1 VEDKKMTILVNKKTK
16 ILVQGITGREGQF
29 HSKVML
35 DYGTKIVAGVTP
47 GKGGQEIHGIPV
59 YDFVS
64 EAVEETHVTSTI
76 LFIPA
81 RFVADAVYEAIESN
95 LNPIVVITEGIPI
108 KDSIGFINYARDNN
122 IVVIGP
128 NCPGIISPDECKM
141 GVMPSH
147 VFRKGPVGIIARS
160 GTLFYEIAATLTDA
174 GIGQST
180 CVGIGGDPIVGSDF
194 IEILQR
200 FQSDSETTAIVVIG
214 EIGGDAEERLADY
227 VQNNDVKP
235 IVAFIAGKTAP
246 PGKRMGHAG
255 AIISMGVGSA
265 KGKVK
270 QLREVGIQV
279 SDVPTDVAKI
289 LKEILNL

>member
-1 VEDKKMTILVNKKTK
+1 MTILVDKNTK

-29 HSKVML
+29 HTKVML
-35 DYGTKIVAGVTP
+35 DYGTQIVAGVTP
-47 GKGGQEIHGIPV
+47 GKGRQELHGIPV
-59 YDFVS
+59 YDYVS
-64 EAVEETHVTSTI
+64 EAVEETQATASI

-95 LNPIVVITEGIPI
+95 LNPIVIITEGIPI
-108 KDSIGFINYARDNN
+108 RDSIGFVNYARDKN
-122 IVVIGP
+122 IVIIGP
-128 NCPGIISPDECKM
+128 NCPGIISPEECKV

-174 GIGQST
+174 DSRLGQST
-180 CVGIGGDPIVGSDF
+180 CVGIGGDPIIGSDF
-194 IEILQR
+194 IEIVQR
-200 FQSDSETTAIVVIG
+200 FQVDPETNAVVIIG

-227 VQNNDVKP
+227 VQKNDVKP

-255 AIISMGVGSA
+255 AIISMGLGSA
-265 KGKVK
+265 EGKINRLK
-270 QLREVGIQV
+270 ETGIQV
-279 SDVPTDVAKI
+279 ADVPSDVAKI
-289 LKEILNL
+289 LTDVLSF

>member
-1 VEDKKMTILVNKKTK
+1 MTILIDKDTK
-16 ILVQGITGREGQF
+16 VLVQGITGREGQF
-29 HSKVML
+29 HTKIMV

-47 GKGGQEIHGIPV
+47 GKGGQEMDGIPV

-64 EAVEETHVTSTI
+64 EAVEETRATASI

-95 LNPIVVITEGIPI
+95 LNPVVVITEGIPI
-108 KDSIGFINYARDNN
+108 QDSIRFVNYARDKGTV
-122 IVVIGP
+122 IIGP
-128 NCPGIISPDECKM
+128 NCPGIISPEECKM

-147 VFRKGPVGIIARS
+147 VFQKGSVGIIARS
-160 GTLFYEIAATLTDA
+160 GTLFYEIAATLSGA

-180 CVGIGGDPIVGSDF
+180 CVGIGGDPIIGSDF
-194 IEILQR
+194 IEMVKR
-200 FQSDSETTAIVVIG
+200 FEADPETKAVVIIG
-214 EIGGDAEERLADY
+214 EIGGDAEERLANY
-227 VQNNDVKP
+227 VQDYKTKP

-265 KGKVK
+265 EGK
-270 QLREVGIQV
+270 IQRLKEAGV
-279 SDVPTDVAKI
+279 QVADVPSDVAKI
-289 LKEILNL
+289 LVDILNV

>member
-1 VEDKKMTILVNKKTK
+1 MTILVDKNTK

-29 HSKVML
+29 HTKVML
-35 DYGTKIVAGVTP
+35 DYGTQIVAGVTP
-47 GKGGQEIHGIPV
+47 GKGGQELNGIPV

-64 EAVEETHVTSTI
+64 EAVEETQATASI

-108 KDSIGFINYARDNN
+108 RDSIGFVNYARDKN
-122 IVVIGP
+122 IVIIGP
-128 NCPGIISPDECKM
+128 NCPGIISPEECKV

-160 GTLFYEIAATLTDA
+160 GTLFYEIAATLTAADSRL
-174 GIGQST
+174 GQST
-180 CVGIGGDPIVGSDF
+180 CVGIGGDPIIGSDF
-194 IEILQR
+194 IEIVQR
-200 FQSDSETTAIVVIG
+200 FQADPETKAVVIIG

-227 VQNNDVKP
+227 IQDHKVKP

-246 PGKRMGHAG
+246 SDKRMGHAG

-265 KGKVK
+265 EGKINRLK
-270 QLREVGIQV
+270 EVGIQV
-279 SDVPTDVAKI
+279 ADVPSDVAKI
-289 LKEILNL
+289 LVDVLNI

>member
-1 VEDKKMTILVNKKTK
+1 MTILVDKKTK

-29 HSKVML
+29 HTKVML
-35 DYGTKIVAGVTP
+35 DYGTQIVAGVTP
-47 GKGGQEIHGIPV
+47 GKGGQEINGVPV

-64 EAVEETHVTSTI
+64 EAVEETKATASI

-81 RFVADAVYEAIESN
+81 RFVADAVYEAIDSN

-108 KDSIGFINYARDNN
+108 RDSIGFVNFARDKN
-122 IVVIGP
+122 IVIIGP
-128 NCPGIISPDECKM
+128 NCPGIISPGECKV

-147 VFRKGPVGIIARS
+147 VFRKGPIGIIARS

-174 GIGQST
+174 DSRLGQST
-180 CVGIGGDPIVGSDF
+180 CVGIGGDPIIGSDF
-194 IEILQR
+194 IEIVQR
-200 FQSDSETTAIVVIG
+200 FQADPETKAVVIIG

-265 KGKVK
+265 EGKVNRLK
-270 QLREVGIQV
+270 EVGIQV
-279 SDVPTDVAKI
+279 ADVPSNVAKI
-289 LKEILNL
+289 LTEILNL

>member
-1 VEDKKMTILVNKKTK
+1 MTILVDKNTK

-29 HSKVML
+29 HTKVML
-35 DYGTKIVAGVTP
+35 DYGTQIVAGVTP
-47 GKGGQEIHGIPV
+47 GKGGQELNGIPV

-64 EAVEETHVTSTI
+64 EAVEETQATASI

-108 KDSIGFINYARDNN
+108 RDSIVFVNYARDKN
-122 IVVIGP
+122 IVIIGP
-128 NCPGIISPDECKM
+128 NCPGIISPEECKV

-160 GTLFYEIAATLTDA
+160 GTLFYEIAATLTAADSRL
-174 GIGQST
+174 GQST
-180 CVGIGGDPIVGSDF
+180 CVGIGGDPIIGSDF
-194 IEILQR
+194 IEIVQR
-200 FQSDSETTAIVVIG
+200 FQADPETKAVVIIG

-227 VQNNDVKP
+227 IQDHKVKP

-246 PGKRMGHAG
+246 SDKRMGHAG

-265 KGKVK
+265 EGKINRLK
-270 QLREVGIQV
+270 EVGIQV
-279 SDVPTDVAKI
+279 ADVPSDVAKI
-289 LKEILNL
+289 LVDVLNI

>member
-1 VEDKKMTILVNKKTK
+1 MTILVDKKTK

-29 HSKVML
+29 HTKVML
-35 DYGTKIVAGVTP
+35 DYGTQIVAGVTP
-47 GKGGQEIHGIPV
+47 GKGGQEINGVPV

-64 EAVEETHVTSTI
+64 EAVEETKATASI

-81 RFVADAVYEAIESN
+81 RFVADAVYEAIDSN

-108 KDSIGFINYARDNN
+108 RDSIGFVNFARDKN
-122 IVVIGP
+122 IVIIGP
-128 NCPGIISPDECKM
+128 NCPGIISPGECKV

-147 VFRKGPVGIIARS
+147 VFRKGPIGIIARS

-174 GIGQST
+174 DSRLGQST
-180 CVGIGGDPIVGSDF
+180 CVGIGGDPIIGSDF
-194 IEILQR
+194 IEIVQR
-200 FQSDSETTAIVVIG
+200 FQADPETKAVIIIG

-265 KGKVK
+265 EGKVNRLK
-270 QLREVGIQV
+270 EVGIQV
-279 SDVPTDVAKI
+279 ADVPSNVAKI
-289 LKEILNL
+289 LTEILNL

>member
-1 VEDKKMTILVNKKTK
+1 MTILVDKNTK

-29 HSKVML
+29 HTKVML
-35 DYGTKIVAGVTP
+35 DYGTQIVAGVTP
-47 GKGGQEIHGIPV
+47 GKVGQELNGIPV

-64 EAVEETHVTSTI
+64 EAVEETQATASI

-108 KDSIGFINYARDNN
+108 RDSIGFVNYARDKN
-122 IVVIGP
+122 IVIIGP
-128 NCPGIISPDECKM
+128 NCPGIISPEECKV

-160 GTLFYEIAATLTDA
+160 GTLFYEIAATLTAADSRL
-174 GIGQST
+174 GQST
-180 CVGIGGDPIVGSDF
+180 CVGIGGDPIIGSDF
-194 IEILQR
+194 IEIVQR
-200 FQSDSETTAIVVIG
+200 FQADPETKAVVIIG

-227 VQNNDVKP
+227 IQDHKVKP

-246 PGKRMGHAG
+246 SDKRMGHAG

-265 KGKVK
+265 EGKINRLK
-270 QLREVGIQV
+270 EVGIQV
-279 SDVPTDVAKI
+279 ADVPSDVAKI
-289 LKEILNL
+289 LVDVLNI

>member
-1 VEDKKMTILVNKKTK
+1 MTILVDKKTK

-29 HSKVML
+29 HTKVML
-35 DYGTKIVAGVTP
+35 DYGTQIVAGVTP
-47 GKGGQEIHGIPV
+47 GKGGQELHGIPV
-59 YDFVS
+59 YDYVS
-64 EAVEETHVTSTI
+64 EAVEETQATASI

-95 LNPIVVITEGIPI
+95 LNPIVIITEGIPI
-108 KDSIGFINYARDNN
+108 RDSIGFVNYARDKN
-122 IVVIGP
+122 IVIIGP
-128 NCPGIISPDECKM
+128 NCPGIISPEECKV

-174 GIGQST
+174 DSRLGQST
-180 CVGIGGDPIVGSDF
+180 CVGIGGDPIIGSDF
-194 IEILQR
+194 IEIVQR
-200 FQSDSETTAIVVIG
+200 FQADPETKAMVIIG

-227 VQNNDVKP
+227 VQDHKVKP
-235 IVAFIAGKTAP
+235 TVAFIAGKTAP

-265 KGKVK
+265 EGKIYRLK
-270 QLREVGIQV
+270 ETGIQV
-279 SDVPTDVAKI
+279 ADVPSDVAKI
-289 LKEILNL
+289 LKDVLSF

>member
-1 VEDKKMTILVNKKTK
+1 MPILIDKNTK
-16 ILVQGITGREGQF
+16 VLVQGITGREGQF
-29 HSKVML
+29 HTKVML
-35 DYGTKIVAGVTP
+35 DYGTQIVAGVTP
-47 GKGGQEIHGIPV
+47 GKGGQKIHGIPV

-64 EAVEETHVTSTI
+64 EAVKETKATATI

-108 KDSIGFINYARDNN
+108 RDSIGFVNYARDTK
-122 IVVIGP
+122 ILVIGP
-128 NCPGIISPDECKM
+128 NCPGIISPEECKM

-160 GTLFYEIAATLTDA
+160 GTLFYEIAATLTNADSRL
-174 GIGQST
+174 GQST
-180 CVGIGGDPIVGSDF
+180 CVGIGGDPIIGSDF
-194 IEILQR
+194 IEIIQR
-200 FQSDSETTAIVVIG
+200 FQEDPETKAVVVIG
-214 EIGGDAEERLADY
+214 EIGGDSEERLADY

-235 IVAFIAGKTAP
+235 VVAFIAGKTAP

-265 KGKVK
+265 EGKINRLK
-270 QLREVGIQV
+270 EAGIQV
-279 SDVPTDVAKI
+279 ADVPSDVAKV
-289 LKEILNL
+289 LKEILKL

>member
-1 VEDKKMTILVNKKTK
+1 MTILADKNTK

-29 HSKVML
+29 HTKVML
-35 DYGTKIVAGVTP
+35 DYGTQIVAGVTP
-47 GKGGQEIHGIPV
+47 SKGGQEINGVPV

-64 EAVEETHVTSTI
+64 EAVEDTQATASI

-108 KDSIGFINYARDNN
+108 RDSIGFVNYARDKN
-122 IVVIGP
+122 IVIIGP
-128 NCPGIISPDECKM
+128 NCPGIISPEECKV

-160 GTLFYEIAATLTDA
+160 GTLFYEIAATLTGA

-180 CVGIGGDPIVGSDF
+180 CVGIGGDPIIGSDF
-194 IEILQR
+194 IEIVQR
-200 FQSDSETTAIVVIG
+200 FQADPETKAVVIIG

-227 VQNNDVKP
+227 VQAHEVKP

-265 KGKVK
+265 EGKVTRLK
-270 QLREVGIQV
+270 EAGIQV
-279 SDVPTDVAKI
+279 ADVPSEVAKI
-289 LKEILNL
+289 LVDTLDI

>member
-1 VEDKKMTILVNKKTK
+1 MTILINKNSK

-29 HSKVML
+29 HTKIML
-35 DYGTKIVAGVTP
+35 EYGSNIVAGVTP
-47 GKGGQEIHGIPV
+47 GKGGQEVHGVPV
-59 YDFVS
+59 YDFIS
-64 EAVEETHVTSTI
+64 EAVEETQATTSI

-108 KDSIGFINYARDNN
+108 RDSIGFVNYARDKG
-122 IVVIGP
+122 ILIIGP
-128 NCPGIISPDECKM
+128 NCPGIISPKECKM
-141 GVMPSH
+141 GVMPSQ

-180 CVGIGGDPIVGSDF
+180 CVGIGGDPIIGSDF
-194 IEILQR
+194 VEIVQQ
-200 FQSDSETTAIVVIG
+200 FHTDPETKAVVIIG

-227 VQNNDVKP
+227 VQDNEVKP

-255 AIISMGVGSA
+255 AIISMGAGSA
-265 KGKVK
+265 EGKISR
-270 QLREVGIQV
+270 LSEAGIQV
-279 SDVPTDVAKI
+279 ADVPSDVAKI
-289 LKEILNL
+289 LVDVLNI

>member
-1 VEDKKMTILVNKKTK
+1 MTILVDKKTK

-29 HSKVML
+29 HAKAML
-35 DYGTKIVAGVTP
+35 DYGTQIVAGVTP
-47 GKGGQEIHGIPV
+47 GKGGQEINGIPV

-64 EAVEETHVTSTI
+64 EAVEETKATASI

-95 LNPIVVITEGIPI
+95 LNPIVVITEGIPVR
-108 KDSIGFINYARDNN
+108 DSIGFVNYARDKN
-122 IVVIGP
+122 IVIIGP
-128 NCPGIISPDECKM
+128 NCPGIISPEECKV
-141 GVMPSH
+141 GVMPPH
-147 VFRKGPVGIIARS
+147 VFRKGSVGIIARS

-194 IEILQR
+194 IEMVQR
-200 FQSDSETTAIVVIG
+200 FQTDPETKAVVIIG
-214 EIGGDAEERLADY
+214 EIGGDAEERLAAY

-265 KGKVK
+265 EGKIK
-270 QLREVGIQV
+270 RLKEVGIKIA
-279 SDVPTDVAKI
+279 DVPSNVAKI
-289 LKEILNL
+289 LKEKLNL

>member
-1 VEDKKMTILVNKKTK
+1 MTILINKDSK

-29 HSKVML
+29 HTKIML
-35 DYGTKIVAGVTP
+35 EYGSKIVAGVTP
-47 GKGGQEIHGIPV
+47 GKGGQEVHGVPV
-59 YDFVS
+59 YDFIS
-64 EAVEETHVTSTI
+64 EAIEETEATTSI

-108 KDSIGFINYARDNN
+108 RDSIGFVNYARDNG
-122 IVVIGP
+122 ILIIGP
-128 NCPGIISPDECKM
+128 NCPGVISPKECKM
-141 GVMPSH
+141 GVMPSQ

-180 CVGIGGDPIVGSDF
+180 CVGIGGDPIIGSDF
-194 IEILQR
+194 VEIVQQ
-200 FQSDSETTAIVVIG
+200 FNKDPETKAVVIIG

-227 VQNNDVKP
+227 VQENEVKP

-265 KGKVK
+265 EGKINR
-270 QLREVGIQV
+270 LSEVGIQV
-279 SDVPTDVAKI
+279 ADVPSDVAKI
-289 LKEILNL
+289 LADILNSI

>member
-1 VEDKKMTILVNKKTK
+1 MTILVDKKTK

-29 HSKVML
+29 HTKVML
-35 DYGTKIVAGVTP
+35 DYGTQIVAGVTP
-47 GKGGQEIHGIPV
+47 GKGGQEINGVPV

-64 EAVEETHVTSTI
+64 EAVEETKATASI

-81 RFVADAVYEAIESN
+81 RFVADAVYEAIDSN

-108 KDSIGFINYARDNN
+108 RDSIGFVNFARDKN
-122 IVVIGP
+122 IVIIGP
-128 NCPGIISPDECKM
+128 NCPGIISPGECKV

-147 VFRKGPVGIIARS
+147 VFRKGPIGIIARS

-174 GIGQST
+174 DSRLGQST
-180 CVGIGGDPIVGSDF
+180 CVGIGGDPIIGSDF
-194 IEILQR
+194 IEIVQR
-200 FQSDSETTAIVVIG
+200 FQADPETKAVVIIG

-227 VQNNDVKP
+227 VQDHKVKP

-265 KGKVK
+265 EGKVTRLK
-270 QLREVGIQV
+270 EAGIQV
-279 SDVPTDVAKI
+279 ADVPSDVAKI
-289 LKEILNL
+289 LTDTLNI

>member
-1 VEDKKMTILVNKKTK
+1 MTILINKDSK

-29 HSKVML
+29 HTKIML
-35 DYGTKIVAGVTP
+35 EYGSKIVAGVTP
-47 GKGGQEIHGIPV
+47 GKGGQEVHGVPV
-59 YDFVS
+59 YDFIS
-64 EAVEETHVTSTI
+64 EAVEETEATTSI

-81 RFVADAVYEAIESN
+81 RFVAEAVYEAIESN

-108 KDSIGFINYARDNN
+108 RDSIGFVNYARDNG
-122 IVVIGP
+122 ILIIGP
-128 NCPGIISPDECKM
+128 NCPGVISPKECKM
-141 GVMPSH
+141 GVMPSQ

-180 CVGIGGDPIVGSDF
+180 CVGIGGDPIIGSDF
-194 IEILQR
+194 IEIVQR
-200 FQSDSETTAIVVIG
+200 FQEDPETKAVVIIG

-227 VQNNDVKP
+227 MQENEVKP

-255 AIISMGVGSA
+255 AIISMGAGSA
-265 KGKVK
+265 EGKINR
-270 QLREVGIQV
+270 LSEVGIQV
-279 SDVPTDVAKI
+279 ADVPSDVAKI
-289 LKEILNL
+289 LADILNSI

>member
-1 VEDKKMTILVNKKTK
+1 MTILVNKDSK

-29 HSKVML
+29 HTKIML
-35 DYGTKIVAGVTP
+35 EYGSKIVAGVTP
-47 GKGGQEIHGIPV
+47 SKGGQEVHGVPV
-59 YDFVS
+59 YDFIS
-64 EAVEETHVTSTI
+64 EAVEETQATTSI

-108 KDSIGFINYARDNN
+108 RDSIGFVNYARDKG
-122 IVVIGP
+122 ILIIGP
-128 NCPGIISPDECKM
+128 NCPGIISPQECKM
-141 GVMPSH
+141 GVMPSQ
-147 VFRKGPVGIIARS
+147 VFLKGPVGIIARS

-180 CVGIGGDPIVGSDF
+180 CVGIGGDPIIGSDF
-194 IEILQR
+194 VEIVQQ
-200 FQSDSETTAIVVIG
+200 FQKDPETKAVVIIG
-214 EIGGDAEERLADY
+214 EIGGDAEERLANY
-227 VQNNDVKP
+227 VQDNEVKP

-265 KGKVK
+265 EGKVNRLK
-270 QLREVGIQV
+270 EVGIQV
-279 SDVPTDVAKI
+279 ADVPSNVANI
-289 LKEILNL
+289 LIETLNL